1 MKLSKHSEH
10 RLRKSFNHWRVDRDF
25 ADPMYNYL
33 VFGLEPGSF
42 FLGWYANDAMAILR
56 SHSGNTVE
64 SLKDLS
70 KWMLNCMPAEAMGSY
85 EKVRM
90 WMKLSDSERRKILV
104 DSKLIYSE
112 EEETWMILKDEPVEK
127 IVAYY

>member
-1 MKLSKHSEH
+1 MKLSKYSEV
-10 RLRKSFNHWRVDRDF
+10 RLRKSLNQWRVPGDF
-25 ADPMYNYL
+25 AVPMYNYL
-33 VFGLEPGSF
+33 VFGLEPGGF
-42 FLGWYANDAMAILR
+42 FTGWYANDAMAILR

-85 EKVRM
+85 EKVRT
-90 WMKLSDSERRKILV
+90 WMKLSDSERRRILV
-104 DSKLIYSE
+104 DAKLIYTE
-112 EEETWMILKDEPVEK
+112 EEETWMILKDKPIEK